1 MEVEQNRSFMKARNK
16 IAVSKPGKRAKRGAP
31 GDVYDLRLYVA
42 GQTPKSIAAFA
53 NLKRLCDAHLAGKY
67 RIEVI
72 DLMKKPQLAKD
83 DQVIAIPTL
92 VRRLPQPIRKI
103 IGDLC
108 DTERALAGLDLSPR
122 GEH

>member
-1 MEVEQNRSFMKARNK
+1 MKTKTRL
-16 IAVSKPGKRAKRGAP
+16 AVSKPGKRAKRGAP

-42 GQTPKSIAAFA
+42 GQTPKSMVAFA
-53 NLKRLCDAHLAGKY
+53 NLKRLCELHLAGKY

-72 DLMKKPQLAKD
+72 DLMKRPQRAKD
-83 DQVIAIPTL
+83 DQIIAIPTL

-108 DTERALAGLDLSPR
+108 DTQRALVGLDLSP
-122 GEH
+122 GKEK